1 MFHNGDEVDDFLL
14 DVAFFVAHTTFCG
27 AVGGKRMFLRDEVE
41 MLKRVPI
48 FSTIEPAKLKLLAFA
63 SDRKH
68 YRAGTALCH
77 QGDHGDA
84 AFVILTGTA
93 EILVHS
99 PNGDV
104 KVAEVQP
111 NSIVGEISI
120 LCDTLRT
127 ATVRASTDVEAL
139 CISKDHFLNLISD
152 TPRIALSVMRVLA
165 DRLAKT
171 TSELTETRARGGEH
185 ELQPDI

>member
-1 MFHNGDEVDDFLL
+1 
-14 DVAFFVAHTTFCG
+14 
-27 AVGGKRMFLRDEVE
+27 MFLRDEVE

-68 YRAGTALCH
+68 YAAGGVMCH
-77 QGDHGDA
+77 QGNHGDP
-84 AFVILTGTA
+84 AFVILTGIA
-93 EILVHS
+93 EILVRS
-99 PNGDV
+99 PGGDV
-104 KVAEVQP
+104 KVADVEP
-111 NSIVGEISI
+111 NSVVGEISI

-139 CISKDHFLNLISD
+139 RISKENFRKLISD
-152 TPRIALSVMRVLA
+152 NPRIAVGVMRILA

-171 TSELTETRARGGEH
+171 TSDLGETRARDSAG
-185 ELQPDI
+185 

>member
-1 MFHNGDEVDDFLL
+1 
-14 DVAFFVAHTTFCG
+14 
-27 AVGGKRMFLRDEVE
+27 MFLRDEVE
-41 MLKRVPI
+41 MLRRVPI

-63 SDRKH
+63 SDRRH

-84 AFVILTGTA
+84 AFVVLTGTA
-93 EILVHS
+93 EVLVHS

-104 KVAEVQP
+104 KVADVTS

-139 CISKDHFLNLISD
+139 RISKEQFLKLITD
-152 TPRIALSVMRVLA
+152 TPRIAVGVMRVLA
-165 DRLAKT
+165 DRLAKS
-171 TSELTETRARGGEH
+171 TSNLTELRSRGSEVS
-185 ELQPDI
+185 